1 MDDALP
7 PNLVAHTHMNILYSH
22 IRFMAVMTRVIRQ
35 MGFTCKSL
43 IFIKM
48 SYSGKG
54 TEASEDHIL
63 TPFVVVQKEN
73 FESEKSLKQI
83 SGSR

>member
-1 MDDALP
+1 
-7 PNLVAHTHMNILYSH
+7 
-22 IRFMAVMTRVIRQ
+22 
-35 MGFTCKSL
+35 
-43 IFIKM
+43 M